1 MRAEDN
7 KTIITPHAGM
17 RLVVA
22 LVGKR
27 NAGKSSLIN
36 ALTGQEVAIVSDE
49 KGTTTDAVVKAYE
62 LIPVGPI
69 SLYDTAGFDDDGKL
83 GALRVKATLKVL
95 MRSDLALLVIGKE
108 GISSEDTKMIAELSD
123 KHIPFIPVFNFGN
136 ERELTPADEAVKNKF
151 GGVLVSAKSGYGI
164 QELKEKMIEVLQP
177 LAKEE
182 TMLGGLIKPRD
193 VVLLVTPIDLAAPKG
208 RLIMPQVQ
216 LLREVLDADAEAI
229 VVKENDIEDMLS
241 KLVVPPA
248 LVVTDSQ
255 VVHKVA
261 NVLPLSVPL
270 TTFST
275 LLAHCKGDFKLL
287 LDGVAHIDKLKD
299 GDKVLIAEGCSH
311 RTTCDDIGRIKLPAW
326 LQKYTGKKLAFDF
339 MAGGDF
345 AEDLTE
351 YALVIHCG
359 GCVLNRMEIKRRLNE
374 CARRGV
380 KVTNYGIAISKLQ
393 GVLDRVIAVWT
404 TQVQSR

>member
-1 MRAEDN
+1 MVTEGHN
-7 KTIITPHAGM
+7 KMMMTAHAGM

-22 LVGKR
+22 LIGKR

-49 KGTTTDAVVKAYE
+49 KGTTTDAVAKAYE
-62 LIPVGPI
+62 LIPVGPL

-83 GALRVKATLKVL
+83 GALRVKATHKVL

-108 GISSEDTKMIAELSD
+108 GITPEDAQMITQLTE
-123 KHIPFIPVFNFGN
+123 KRIPFIPVFNFGD
-136 ERELTPADEAVKNKF
+136 ERELTPADEAVKNEF
-151 GGVLVSAKSGYGI
+151 GGVMVSAKSGYGI
-164 QELKEKMIEVLQP
+164 EALKEKMIEVLQP

-182 TMLGGLIKPRD
+182 TMLGDLIKPRD
-193 VVLLVTPIDLAAPKG
+193 VVMLVTPIDLAAPKG

-216 LLREVLDADAEAI
+216 LLREVLDADAEAV
-229 VVKENDIEDMLS
+229 VVKENDVEDMLR
-241 KLVVPPA
+241 KLAVSPA

-255 VVHKVA
+255 VVQKVA
-261 NVLPLSVPL
+261 AVVPASIPL

-275 LLAHCKGDFKLL
+275 LLARCKGDFKLL
-287 LDGVAHIDKLKD
+287 LDGAAQIDKLKD
-299 GDKVLIAEGCSH
+299 GDKILMAEGCSH
-311 RTTCDDIGRIKLPAW
+311 RTTCDDIGRVKLPAW
-326 LQKYTGKKLAFDF
+326 LQKYTGKKLVFEF
-339 MAGGDF
+339 MSGGDF
-345 AEDLTE
+345 AEDLSE
-351 YALVIHCG
+351 YALVVHCG

-393 GVLDRVIAVWT
+393 GVLDRVSAT
-404 TQVQSR
+404 